1 MEGDTFSL
9 PLRRINALSQ
19 TQKTLQKKEAKK
31 VQDTYH
37 GACASVGCTEI
48 LKEAEDGKQKT
59 GVAVFT
65 SAVAAVIA
73 DSPAGEIKPIVRN
86 SSTSRGHIEK
96 FCVCSFSTSF

>member
-19 TQKTLQKKEAKK
+19 TQEMLQKKEAKK

-37 GACASVGCTEI
+37 GVRASVGCTEM
-48 LKEAEDGKQKT
+48 LHKAKDGKQKT

-86 SSTSRGHIEK
+86 ISTSGGHIEK
-96 FCVCSFSTSF
+96 FCVFFFSTSF